1 MILQDVLCS
10 IKDAVIGS
18 GLVNKFYEYCEQIRR
33 DERTFPAYYIGGGE
47 NIQVQDFEVNGAG
60 YIRKRG
66 GVPIND
72 SPLPSV
78 TACDDITLLQITYPM
93 RMVLGVPKSKLDDSP
108 FSDDRLFYEILP
120 ILDADYTAT
129 RVQSVDLN
137 VRSYETDSLTI
148 WSQEVKGF
156 DYQMHFRLSYIAI
169 DFDIVFTVQSDCI
182 REVCYGY

>member
-10 IKDAVIGS
+10 IKDALLSS
-18 GLVNKFYEYCEQIRR
+18 GLVNKFYEYCELTRR
-33 DERTFPAYYIGGGE
+33 DDRVYPTYYTGGGQVD
-47 NIQVQDFEVNGAG
+47 QVQDFDVNGAG

-66 GVPIND
+66 GVSIAN

-78 TACDDITLLQITYPM
+78 TACDDITLLRISYPM
-93 RMVLGVPKSKLDDSP
+93 RMVLGVPKSNLHDSP

-129 RVQSVDLN
+129 SVQSVDLN
-137 VRSYETDSLTI
+137 VRSYDTDSLNI

-156 DYQMHFRLSYIAI
+156 DYQMHFRLAYIAI

>member
-1 MILQDVLCS
+1 
-10 IKDAVIGS
+10 
-18 GLVNKFYEYCEQIRR
+18 
-33 DERTFPAYYIGGGE
+33 
-47 NIQVQDFEVNGAG
+47 
-60 YIRKRG
+60 
-66 GVPIND
+66 
-72 SPLPSV
+72 
-78 TACDDITLLQITYPM
+78 M
-93 RMVLGVPKSKLDDSP
+93 RMVLGVPKSNLDDSP